1 MDLYGLIGKHLSH
14 SWSEKY
20 FGQKFANEHIPAKY
34 QLFPIESIEL
44 LPGLIERYPNLKG
57 LNVTI
62 PYKLSVIPF
71 LTSLDREAK
80 MAGSVNT
87 VKIIRNE
94 HGVSMVGYNTDIS
107 GFRSCLPKEIKSVK
121 NLNALIL
128 GNGGASRSVRYVL
141 RSEGICCT
149 TVTRVSKKNDQLSY
163 DTLSPFHIANNLLI
177 INTTPVGMFPDV
189 QNCPDIPYDLLT
201 EQHLLIDLIYN
212 PEVSLF
218 LQKGLKKGARVVN
231 GLHMLEKQADAA
243 WKIWSKK
250 GI

>member
-1 MDLYGLIGKHLSH
+1 MELYGLIGKHLSH

-20 FGQKFANEHIPAKY
+20 FSQKFAINHIPAKY
-34 QLFPIESIEL
+34 QLFPLDSIEL
-44 LPGLIERYPNLKG
+44 LPGLIERYPDLKG

-87 VKIIRNE
+87 IKIIRNDK
-94 HGVSMVGYNTDIS
+94 GVSLVGYNTDIA
-107 GFRSCLPKEIKSVK
+107 GFRASLRKDVKSKK

-128 GNGGASRSVRYVL
+128 GNGGASRSVKHVL

-149 TVTRVSKKNDQLSY
+149 TVTRTSKKNDQLSY
-163 DTLSPFHIANNLLI
+163 DTLNPLHIKDNLLI
-177 INTTPVGMFPDV
+177 INTTPLGMFPDM
-189 QNCPDIPYDLLT
+189 QNCPDIPYEFLT
-201 EQHLLIDLIYN
+201 EHHLLIDLIYN
-212 PEVSLF
+212 PEVTMF
-218 LQKGLKKGARVVN
+218 LQKGLEKGARVVN
-231 GLHMLEKQADAA
+231 GLHMLEKQAEAA